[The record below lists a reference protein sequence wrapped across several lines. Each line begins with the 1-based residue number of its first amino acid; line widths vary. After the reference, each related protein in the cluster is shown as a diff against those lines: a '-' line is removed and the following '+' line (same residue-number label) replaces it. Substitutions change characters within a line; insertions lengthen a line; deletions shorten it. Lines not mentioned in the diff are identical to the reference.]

1 MNKCSIGSV
10 AGRVKAGGLR
20 LAEVDLGIVADVE
33 ASGLALDLGIAADEG
48 MGEDDI
54 VQVGE
59 RAYDRIF

>member
-1 MNKCSIGSV
+1 MSKLGEM
-10 AGRVKAGGLR
+10 GMELR
-20 LAEVDLGIVADVE
+20 LSEVDLGVVADIE
-33 ASGLALDLGIAADEG
+33 ASGLALYLGVAADEG